1 MFKAII
7 KKILGNKNQR
17 LIKGLYKI
25 VEQVNVLE
33 DEYKQLTDTQLIQ
46 QKDTFKQR
54 LASGESL
61 NDILPQ
67 AFAAVREASVRTL
80 GLRHFDVQLIGGIC
94 LHNGKVAQMRTGEGK
109 TLVATLAAYLNSL
122 SGNSVHIITVNDYL
136 AERDAAWMTP
146 LYNALGMS
154 VGTVLSTQEQ
164 TEKKP
169 AYAADVVYGTNNE
182 FGFDYLR
189 DNMAMRKED
198 IVQGSLAFAIVDEV
212 DSILIDEARTPLII
226 SGAQQNVSKLYQHLN
241 QIIPK
246 ILKADT
252 DNSFLKIDEAHNS
265 LELTDAGHEY
275 VEQIL
280 IKEKLI
286 EAHSNLYAP
295 ENLSLLHYV
304 QSSLRA
310 HKLFKRNDHYLVK
323 NDQII
328 IIDEHTGRAL
338 PGRRWSD
345 GLHQAVE
352 AKEKVAIQNEN
363 QTLASTSFQNYF
375 LLYDKLSGMTG
386 TADTE
391 AHEFKEI
398 YKLDVA
404 VIPTNKP
411 SRRDDLNDLI
421 YATQTEKYQA
431 IAEEIKKQIAKQR
444 PILVGTTS
452 IESSEYMSKLLTKH
466 QIKHNVLNAKHHHKE
481 AEIIAEAG
489 VPSTVTVAT
498 NMAGRGTDI
507 VLGGN
512 LELELVNCKSQE
524 PAQLEQI
531 KKNWQDNHKIVTDA
545 GGLYVICSE
554 RHESRRIDNQLR
566 GRTGRQGDPGTTRF
580 FLSLE
585 DDLMR
590 IFVSEQVQKIM
601 NFIGLEEGMAIEH
614 PMVNRAIAKAQ
625 QKVEARNFQARKQLL
640 EYDDIANEQR
650 AVIYRNRH
658 DLLVSETIDEQVT
671 NLLSEAVT
679 NLCSKYIP
687 ANSYPDQWQL
697 DKVDSLLTAQFNH
710 DFKIEQWLDK
720 DENSSI
726 SSSQIYSHVLTIVE
740 EEYAKKCTL
749 LDENILNDIQRQL
762 MIQVIDNL
770 WKNQLTHM
778 DQLRQGIHL
787 RSYAQRSPK
796 QEYKRE
802 AFVLFENMWQSI
814 GSEFSKIFFH
824 LNFVNIADDIQQ
836 QKEAHAQSAAEQQQQ
851 ELHYQHNEQPDIIP
865 ADKPHVKLG
874 RNDKCFCG
882 SNKKFKHCHG

>member
-328 IIDEHTGRAL
+328 IIDCILSEPKRFELITETEPENSNKNHWFQF
-338 PGRRWSD
+338 RR
-345 GLHQAVE
+345 
-352 AKEKVAIQNEN
+352 
-363 QTLASTSFQNYF
+363 
-375 LLYDKLSGMTG
+375 
-386 TADTE
+386 
-391 AHEFKEI
+391 
-398 YKLDVA
+398 
-404 VIPTNKP
+404 
-411 SRRDDLNDLI
+411 
-421 YATQTEKYQA
+421 
-431 IAEEIKKQIAKQR
+431 
-444 PILVGTTS
+444 
-452 IESSEYMSKLLTKH
+452 
-466 QIKHNVLNAKHHHKE
+466 
-481 AEIIAEAG
+481 
-489 VPSTVTVAT
+489 
-498 NMAGRGTDI
+498 
-507 VLGGN
+507 
-512 LELELVNCKSQE
+512 
-524 PAQLEQI
+524 
-531 KKNWQDNHKIVTDA
+531 
-545 GGLYVICSE
+545 
-554 RHESRRIDNQLR
+554 
-566 GRTGRQGDPGTTRF
+566 
-580 FLSLE
+580 FLS
-585 DDLMR
+585 
-590 IFVSEQVQKIM
+590 
-601 NFIGLEEGMAIEH
+601 
-614 PMVNRAIAKAQ
+614 
-625 QKVEARNFQARKQLL
+625 
-640 EYDDIANEQR
+640 
-650 AVIYRNRH
+650 
-658 DLLVSETIDEQVT
+658 
-671 NLLSEAVT
+671 
-679 NLCSKYIP
+679 
-687 ANSYPDQWQL
+687 
-697 DKVDSLLTAQFNH
+697 
-710 DFKIEQWLDK
+710 
-720 DENSSI
+720 
-726 SSSQIYSHVLTIVE
+726 
-740 EEYAKKCTL
+740 
-749 LDENILNDIQRQL
+749 
-762 MIQVIDNL
+762 
-770 WKNQLTHM
+770 
-778 DQLRQGIHL
+778 
-787 RSYAQRSPK
+787 
-796 QEYKRE
+796 
-802 AFVLFENMWQSI
+802 
-814 GSEFSKIFFH
+814 
-824 LNFVNIADDIQQ
+824 
-836 QKEAHAQSAAEQQQQ
+836 
-851 ELHYQHNEQPDIIP
+851 
-865 ADKPHVKLG
+865 
-874 RNDKCFCG
+874 
-882 SNKKFKHCHG
+882 